1 MIDTILVN
9 RAKSINPIVIEI
21 DNSWRT
27 YFNKTKENTVSIPFK
42 DNYNAII
49 KENFILVEGYSG
61 LLSIEKIYL
70 KPRMYKIITPLRY
83 YPYKIYGIFDK
94 GGNFNGLTSEPL
106 FGFHY
111 NSSHFAGILICTGDL
126 KFNDPKTKEELS
138 KICND
143 LIAVFKIINLNSLG
157 DIKIPFYL
165 PERFKYFDNISKLDI
180 DNLITQ
186 GVIEKIDYFGD
197 ENDK

>member
-9 RAKSINPIVIEI
+9 RAKPINPIITEV

-27 YFNKTKENTVSIPFK
+27 YFNKTKENTISIPFK

-49 KENFILVEGYSG
+49 KEDFILVEGYRG

-83 YPYKIYGIFDK
+83 YPYKIFGIFDK

-106 FGFHY
+106 LGCHY
-111 NSSHFAGILICTGDL
+111 YGSHFVGIPICTGDL

-138 KICND
+138 KICID
-143 LIAVFKIINLNSLG
+143 LIAVFKIINLNSIG
-157 DIKIPFYL
+157 NIKVPSDL
-165 PERFKYFDNISKLDI
+165 PERFKYLNDITKLDI
-180 DNLITQ
+180 NDLILH
-186 GVIEKIDYFGD
+186 GVIEEINYFGD